1 MLRRTFVVLFSI
13 LAALTLA
20 MCAKSTAPRLAPA
33 PAPGG
38 GGADPAFDLRFPA
51 ANASASYTFTKAG
64 TWSYQCTPHASVGM
78 TGTVI
83 VSAGAGA
90 DSDTVAVG
98 RNAAYASAPAFKP
111 STVTIKVGGTVRWIN
126 RSTMTIHTV
135 TRP

>member
-1 MLRRTFVVLFSI
+1 MLRRVLVVMFSI

-20 MCAKSTAPRLAPA
+20 MCAKSTAPRVVATPS
-33 PAPGG
+33 PGG
-38 GGADPAFDLRFPA
+38 GGVDPTFDLSFPA

-64 TWSYQCTPHASVGM
+64 TWNYRCIPHESAGM

-83 VSAGAGA
+83 VSAGAAA

-98 RNAAYASAPAFKP
+98 RNASYGPAPAFKP
-111 STVTIKVGGTVRWIN
+111 STVTIKVGGTVRWVN